1 MKNKLRITLLLIS
14 GILLVRIAG
23 GQGSAD
29 LTEMLRS
36 KFISYCKKVPR
47 EEIYSHTDRSEYIA
61 GETMWFSLC
70 VIDRQT
76 GLPSGSGTVAYV
88 ELLNAD
94 NRPVVQKKIKLR
106 KSCGAGEMELPDTL
120 STGSY
125 TMRAYTSWMKN
136 FLPDNCYSTEILIY
150 NVLSNKVIPEN
161 IHSYKIIPREPGNTG
176 NNRYENRNLTL
187 LTDNSGADSL
197 AVYIV
202 ADSIFRL
209 HNKSRFY
216 LFIQT
221 HGKIDHAGLYTTTSD
236 TTKLTISRAGLSSG
250 INQITAF
257 SADGKPVAEKYIYTP
272 KNEKQ
277 SLDVKVA
284 GNYHRRD
291 KVTLEIVYNEGPRQI
306 NDSVHLSISVSP
318 YTGRTGEEDIA
329 DYMVFGSEYGLLPHY
344 LINGRKINDIPSST
358 LDSILSGIRSNWI
371 DWREIIDNRLPVTEY
386 KPEKEN
392 SYLAGRIVYND
403 GKTHNNEIVI
413 MCMPGKYAQFQYCRT
428 DSSGN
433 FHFITRADETAR
445 DIVLMPDRLSGNPA
459 IILASPFSDKYPVI
473 SGQKEQSVTELHS
486 YIPKWMVNY
495 QVETIYG
502 ARSFKMPADSVIM
515 PGDTV
520 GFYGKPDFELVMS
533 DYIRLPR
540 MEEVFF
546 EILPHVSLR
555 EKNDKYEIQIT
566 DRIDNTPYITKPSLM
581 IDGVLIKDAKLI
593 ADLDPEKV
601 EKIDVIED
609 KYLVGRY
616 LFPGIV
622 NVITGPADF
631 NSVEL
636 PSYMIRMLY
645 RAADPERIFV
655 SPDYSSESALKNPEP
670 DYRNTLFWNPSVS
683 IGPERKKDL
692 QFWTSDNGSDYE
704 ITIQGLT
711 LDGRMISVH
720 KIIHVK

>member
-1 MKNKLRITLLLIS
+1 MKNKLRIILLLIS
-14 GILLVRIAG
+14 GILIARIAG
-23 GQGSAD
+23 GQGRAD
-29 LTEMLRS
+29 LTETLRS
-36 KFISYCKKVPR
+36 KFTNYCKKVPR

-61 GETMWFSLC
+61 GETLWFSIY

-76 GLPSGSGTVAYV
+76 GLPAGSSSVAYV
-88 ELLNAD
+88 ELLNSD

-106 KSCGAGEMELPDTL
+106 NSCGAGELELPDTL

-136 FLPDNCYSTEILIY
+136 FLPDNCFNTEILIY
-150 NVLSNKVIPEN
+150 NVLSNKVIPEK
-161 IHSYKIIPREPGNTG
+161 IHSYRSIPQQPGNTV
-176 NNRYENRNLTL
+176 NNRYDGRNLTI
-187 LTDNSGADSL
+187 LTDNSKADSL

-202 ADSIFRL
+202 TDSIFRL
-209 HNKSRFY
+209 HNNRRFY

-221 HGKIDHAGLYTTTSD
+221 HGIIDHTGSYTIYSD
-236 TTKLTISRAGLSSG
+236 TTKLTIPRAWLSSG

-257 SADGKPVAEKYIYTP
+257 SADGNPVAEKYIYTP

-277 SLDVKVA
+277 LLAVRVA
-284 GNYHRRD
+284 GNYHMRD
-291 KVTLEIVYNEGPRQI
+291 KATIQIARDDGTHQI

-318 YTGRTGEEDIA
+318 YTGRTGEEDIS

-344 LINGRKINDIPSST
+344 LINGRKINDIPSSS

-371 DWREIIDNRLPVTEY
+371 DWKEIINDRLPVNEY
-386 KPEKEN
+386 KSEKEN
-392 SYLAGRIVYND
+392 SYLAGRLVYND
-403 GKTHNNEIVI
+403 GKTHNNEIII
-413 MCMPGKYAQFQYCRT
+413 MCTPGKYAQFQYCRT

-433 FHFITRADETAR
+433 FHFITRADEAAR
-445 DIVLMPDRLSGNPA
+445 DIILMPDRISGNPS

-473 SGQKEQSVTELHS
+473 TGQKERSLTELPS
-486 YIPKWMVNY
+486 YIPKWMINY

-502 ARSFKMPADSVIM
+502 ARSFEISADSVVI
-515 PGDTV
+515 PGDTL

-555 EKNDKYEIQIT
+555 EKDDKYEILIT

-609 KYLVGRY
+609 KYLVGKY

-622 NVITGPADF
+622 NVITGSANF
-631 NSVEL
+631 SSVEL

-645 RAADPERIFV
+645 RAADPERTFV
-655 SPDYSSESALKNPEP
+655 SPDYSSVSALKNPEP

-683 IGPERKKDL
+683 IGPEGKKDL

-704 ITIQGLT
+704 INIQGLT
-711 LDGRMISVH
+711 PDGRMISAH